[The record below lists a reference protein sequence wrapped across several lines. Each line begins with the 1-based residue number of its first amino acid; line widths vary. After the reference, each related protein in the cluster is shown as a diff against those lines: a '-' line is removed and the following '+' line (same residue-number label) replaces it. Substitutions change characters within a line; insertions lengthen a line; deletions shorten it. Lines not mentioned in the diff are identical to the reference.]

1 MSSKMYIRLFRWRIY
16 VFIYCFLIAF
26 SCFCIISLYISH
38 FYTAFWCFE
47 TIQEAASHP
56 SCSEAPADLAYIAAV
71 SDSDNILKIQP
82 ILFPPSNAALY
93 TVWKIHAV
101 YSVCVKPLMKENYIR
116 VLYFIL
122 FSFRSEFHS
131 LNLTSLKLFSSTEFL
146 HAAEHLNSPQ

>member
-1 MSSKMYIRLFRWRIY
+1 MGHLCIYLLLSYCILMFLHHLLIHFPFLHSILMFWNHPRSCLSSFMFWGTCR
-16 VFIYCFLIAF
+16 
-26 SCFCIISLYISH
+26 SCL
-38 FYTAFWCFE
+38 
-47 TIQEAASHP
+47 
-56 SCSEAPADLAYIAAV
+56 IAAV